1 MNSDKQW
8 MIMTYYCPTHGSG
21 EKCEPIQL
29 TKDDLLK
36 ADKKYK
42 SSNKPKLINWV
53 ILNFLEKIYLN
64 YLPIKIMRD
73 LLKEL
78 LKVQVIYNLDF

>member
-29 TKDDLLK
+29 TKDELLK
-36 ADKKYK
+36 AHKKYK
-42 SSNKPKLINWV
+42 PSNNTKYTN
-53 ILNFLEKIYLN
+53 
-64 YLPIKIMRD
+64 
-73 LLKEL
+73 
-78 LKVQVIYNLDF
+78 

>member
-42 SSNKPKLINWV
+42 SSNKPKLIN
-53 ILNFLEKIYLN
+53 
-64 YLPIKIMRD
+64 
-73 LLKEL
+73 
-78 LKVQVIYNLDF
+78 